1 VAEPTAV
8 DDAAPAV
15 TALKLRC
22 RYAKDDKIRFVSA
35 IDLGR
40 LWERALRR
48 ADLPIA
54 YSEGFSPHP
63 KVSFPDALPL
73 GYASSAEYAELTF
86 AAPIDIAGG
95 MERLNTAFPMGLRIL
110 DARAVADGSPKLA
123 KGLQASL
130 WCVDY
135 AVAEADADALGAAV
149 DAVREAD
156 ELPVER
162 QRKGAPVRIDLRP
175 AISQIS
181 LLHPH
186 PSTPDPQGRLRV
198 AVVLHHL
205 EPPVRPSEVHL
216 ALTDHFRSAASA
228 DPLPEPALVTRV
240 AQGTATDE
248 GVVEALS
255 GVLTTPAPPPA
266 SP

>member
-1 VAEPTAV
+1 VPEVSAPAAVPTA
-8 DDAAPAV
+8 
-15 TALKLRC
+15 TRLRG
-22 RYAKDDKIRFVSA
+22 RYAKGDKIRYVSA

-73 GYASSAEYAELTF
+73 GYASTGEYVELTF
-86 AAPIDIAGG
+86 AAPILIGEA
-95 MERLNTAFPMGLRIL
+95 MARLNSAFPTGLEVL
-110 DARAVADGSPKLA
+110 DARPVAVGAPKLA

-135 AVAEADADALGAAV
+135 VVGDDARALHTAV
-149 DAVREAD
+149 DAVRAAVS
-156 ELPVER
+156 LPVER
-162 QRKGAPVRIDLRP
+162 QRKGAPVTVDLRP
-175 AISQIS
+175 AIHQIS

-186 PSTPDPQGRLRV
+186 LTASGPDRDRLRV
-198 AVVLHHL
+198 VVVLHHR

-216 ALTDHFRSAASA
+216 ALLDHFPSTSAR
-228 DPLPEPALVTRV
+228 PLPEPALITRV

-255 GVLTTPAPPPA
+255 GALVAPAPPPA
-266 SP
+266 AP